1 MRVLIGSK
9 WAVLWLSVA
18 AYLLVLVVA
27 IEESPSIPLL
37 VAVPILIAGGYFGLR
52 TAAAV
57 ILLLYMASGLAIEL
71 LGIGVADTVATYWG
85 IPFVLVAVVG
95 LVVGK
100 LHDVQVRL
108 IHEIEHAQQV
118 ESELREA
125 QARLVELLDSNDE
138 LIANVGHELR
148 TPLTAVLGFA
158 ELLRL
163 DGDDEMEPAARE
175 EMVGFI
181 AREAFGLSGL
191 VDDLVVAARIEID
204 RLEVTRVPTSLEAQ
218 VAQVVENWDPD
229 QVAKLQIKGNGAK
242 AIADPARVRQI
253 LRNLI
258 ANALNYGGESIEIT
272 VGADDEG
279 AFVDVADNGKG
290 VPLSEWE
297 RIFEP
302 YHRYHH
308 ELTRPGS
315 VGLGLTV
322 SRGLAERMGGALKFR
337 HDGQQS
343 KFTLHL
349 PQHTSNAD
357 RAPSR
362 L

>member
-1 MRVLIGSK
+1 MRVVIGSK
-9 WAVLWLSVA
+9 WAVLWLSVV
-18 AYLLVLVVA
+18 AYLLVLVGA
-27 IEESPSIPLL
+27 IEESPSVPLL

-52 TAAAV
+52 AAAAV
-57 ILLLYMASGLAIEL
+57 ILLLYPASGLAIEL
-71 LGIGVADTVATYWG
+71 LGSGVADTVATYWG

-95 LVVGK
+95 LVVGR

-108 IHEIEHAQQV
+108 IHQIEHAQQV
-118 ESELREA
+118 ESELRET
-125 QARLVELLDSNDE
+125 QARLVELLDSKDE

-158 ELLRL
+158 EMLRL
-163 DGDDEMEPAARE
+163 DGGDEMEPDDRE

-204 RLEVTRVPTSLEAQ
+204 RLEVTRVPTSLKAQ
-218 VAQVVENWDPD
+218 VAQVVENWDSD
-229 QVAKLQIKGNGAK
+229 QLAKLRIKGNGAK

-279 AFVDVADNGKG
+279 AYVDVADNGTG

-302 YHRYHH
+302 YHRYHL

-322 SRGLAERMGGALKFR
+322 SRGLAERMGGTLRFR

-343 KFTLHL
+343 RFTLRL
-349 PQHTSNAD
+349 PQHTTSAD
-357 RAPSR
+357 RTPSR